1 VESVGLGILHPGA
14 MGSSVGAAARKG
26 GARVVFASEG
36 RGEATRQRGREAGLE
51 DVGTLAA
58 LLEASGC
65 VVSVCP
71 PHAAEAQAKA
81 VASLGFRGV
90 YADVNAIAPATAR
103 GIARV
108 VEEAG
113 ASFVDGGIV
122 GPPARQPGTTRLYLS
137 GEEAGR
143 IAAFFTRGPLEAI
156 VLPGPPGAAS
166 ALKVCFAAYTKGSTA
181 LLAAIRAL
189 AQQEGVEEGLLS
201 EWKRSMPGLAARSEA
216 GARATAPKAWR
227 FVGEME
233 ELASAFG
240 AAGLPEGFHRAAAEV
255 YRRLA
260 IYKDAAEPP
269 GLDEVVRALL
279 APQRPDGNS

>member
-1 VESVGLGILHPGA
+1 
-14 MGSSVGAAARKG
+14 MGSSVGAAAREG
-26 GARVVFASEG
+26 GARVLFASEG
-36 RGEATRQRGREAGLE
+36 RGEATRQRGREMGLE

-58 LLEASGC
+58 LLEASEC

-71 PHAAEAQAKA
+71 PHAAEAQAKS
-81 VASLGFRGV
+81 VASLGFQGV

-103 GIARV
+103 GIAHV

-143 IAAFFTRGPLEAI
+143 IAALFTRGPLEAI

-189 AQQEGVEEGLLS
+189 AAQE
-201 EWKRSMPGLAARSEA
+201 
-216 GARATAPKAWR
+216 PKAWR

-233 ELASAFG
+233 ELASAFA
-240 AAGLPEGFHRAAAEV
+240 AAGLPEGFHGAAAEV

-260 IYKDAAEPP
+260 VYKDAAEPP
-269 GLDEVVRALL
+269 GLDEIVRALL
-279 APQRPDGNS
+279 APQRSNGNS